1 MTSFPTRH
9 RASLYWHKKL
19 NNFMKNLNQVWWS
32 CWNPAVTS
40 LPPEL
45 SPHLDTKKNFDTRF
59 EFYSLPVF
67 QRTIARLCTSNKILN
82 VIKTFFPGVDTFPTS
97 PVTSLPT
104 DFRVIHMQKKFF
116 DVRFGMYSSIASQ
129 RAIARLYASNKI
141 LNVTKCFFLV

>member
-1 MTSFPTRH
+1 MVVLLKPGCDVTPSRALATSG
-9 RASLYWHKKL
+9 YKK
-19 NNFMKNLNQVWWS
+19 K
-32 CWNPAVTS
+32 
-40 LPPEL
+40 
-45 SPHLDTKKNFDTRF
+45 FDTRF

-67 QRTIARLCTSNKILN
+67 QRTIARLCTSNKMLN

-141 LNVTKCFFLV
+141 LNVTKFFFLV